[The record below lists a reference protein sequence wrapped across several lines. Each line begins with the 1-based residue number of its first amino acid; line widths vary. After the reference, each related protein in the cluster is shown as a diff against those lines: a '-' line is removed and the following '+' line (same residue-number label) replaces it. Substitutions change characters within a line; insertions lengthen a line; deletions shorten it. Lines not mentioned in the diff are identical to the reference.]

1 VNNDLQMRVERTAD
15 TVAIYVAGVVDFT
28 TAPLLR
34 HEVDAAFAG
43 NTQRI
48 ELHFGK
54 IELMDSSG
62 LSVLI
67 HAHKLAAASTKQL
80 ALSGDGDVVRRL
92 LRRTSLDR
100 LIKLAP
106 EEGTEH
112 LAA

>member
-1 VNNDLQMRVERTAD
+1 MNSDLQMRIERKAD
-15 TVAIYVAGVVDFT
+15 TVAIYVAGIVDFT
-28 TAPLLR
+28 TAPSLR

-43 NTQRI
+43 DAQRI
-48 ELHFGK
+48 EVHFGK
-54 IELMDSSG
+54 MELMDSSG

-67 HAHKLAAASTKQL
+67 HAHKLAAASAKQL
-80 ALSGDGDVVRRL
+80 RLSGDGDVVRRL